1 MSFNFQILS
10 QASFC
15 VRGKELLYKYCKDR
29 EIPHKQIGKLIVATG
44 LSEVP
49 KLSALMNRGIQ
60 HGVEGLR
67 MMEGYEATT
76 LEPELHC
83 VKALWSPSSG
93 IVDSH
98 SLMLSLVGEAESHGT
113 TFSYNTAVIGGRIEG
128 NQIQIHVSG
137 SDALANWNGRTELDS
152 ELILIPKLVVNS
164 AGLSAPAIAKRIK
177 GLPDSIIPASKY
189 ARGCYFTLSNTKSPF
204 KHLIYPI
211 PEVGGLGVHVT
222 LDLNGQVKFGPD
234 VEWIK
239 GIDDIP
245 SFLNMFDYSVCED
258 RANQFYPA
266 IRKYYPGLK
275 DGSLEPGYAGIR
287 PKLSGPEEGPTDFVV
302 QVFPCDHVIES
313 TLIGLFSKLIRQA
326 LSESVFSYI
335 SVVVPS
341 AKSDSI
347 SFISVVVPSAK
358 SDGPSN
364 ACFAGRGSSWAVVR
378 PAMLYGAECW
388 PVKNSHIQKMKV
400 AEMRMLRWMCG
411 LTRGDR
417 VRNEIIREKVGVTP
431 VEYKMREVRL
441 TWFGHVMRRGM
452 DAPVRRCERLAL
464 DGFRRG
470 RGRPKKYWDEVIKR
484 DMEQLQLTE
493 DMTLDR
499 KIWRTR
505 IRAEG

>member
-1 MSFNFQILS
+1 MTGKILNYMPKYFLLHINYMPKYFLLAKFSQIFIIPNPSARSIFSKMMKLKNS
-10 QASFC
+10 ITKIVYQKVKNVSKTVFSSSSISKEKVDCLVIGAVFGTGTSSRNSEVIHAGIYYPPGSLKASFC

-60 HGVEGLR
+60 NGVEGLR

-137 SDALANWNGRTELDS
+137 SDALANWNERTELDS

-211 PEVGGLGVHVT
+211 PEVSGLGVHVT
-222 LDLNGQVKFGPD
+222 LDLNGQIKFGPD

-341 AKSDSI
+341 AKSDII
-347 SFISVVVPSAK
+347 SYQFYLSCSSV
-358 SDGPSN
+358 
-364 ACFAGRGSSWAVVR
+364 C
-378 PAMLYGAECW
+378 
-388 PVKNSHIQKMKV
+388 
-400 AEMRMLRWMCG
+400 
-411 LTRGDR
+411 
-417 VRNEIIREKVGVTP
+417 
-431 VEYKMREVRL
+431 
-441 TWFGHVMRRGM
+441 
-452 DAPVRRCERLAL
+452 
-464 DGFRRG
+464 
-470 RGRPKKYWDEVIKR
+470 
-484 DMEQLQLTE
+484 
-493 DMTLDR
+493 
-499 KIWRTR
+499 
-505 IRAEG
+505 

>member
-1 MSFNFQILS
+1 MMKLKNSITKIVYQKVKNVSKTLFSSSSISKEKVDCLVIRAGIVGITVAKELS
-10 QASFC
+10 VRHGIDVLVVDSASVFGTGTSSRNSEVIHAGIYYPPGSLKASFC

-60 HGVEGLR
+60 NGVEGLR

-128 NQIQIHVSG
+128 NQIQIHVSR
-137 SDALANWNGRTELDS
+137 SDALANWNERTELDS

-164 AGLSAPAIAKRIK
+164 TGLSAPAIAKRIK

-211 PEVGGLGVHVT
+211 PEVSGLGVHVT

-302 QVFPCDHVIES
+302 QGEEVHGISGLVNLFGIES
-313 TLIGLFSKLIRQA
+313 
-326 LSESVFSYI
+326 
-335 SVVVPS
+335 P
-341 AKSDSI
+341 
-347 SFISVVVPSAK
+347 
-358 SDGPSN
+358 
-364 ACFAGRGSSWAVVR
+364 
-378 PAMLYGAECW
+378 
-388 PVKNSHIQKMKV
+388 
-400 AEMRMLRWMCG
+400 G
-411 LTRGDR
+411 LTSSMAIA
-417 VRNEIIREKVGVTP
+417 E
-431 VEYKMREVRL
+431 
-441 TWFGHVMRRGM
+441 HV
-452 DAPVRRCERLAL
+452 AAKLL
-464 DGFRRG
+464 
-470 RGRPKKYWDEVIKR
+470 K
-484 DMEQLQLTE
+484 
-493 DMTLDR
+493 
-499 KIWRTR
+499 
-505 IRAEG
+505 